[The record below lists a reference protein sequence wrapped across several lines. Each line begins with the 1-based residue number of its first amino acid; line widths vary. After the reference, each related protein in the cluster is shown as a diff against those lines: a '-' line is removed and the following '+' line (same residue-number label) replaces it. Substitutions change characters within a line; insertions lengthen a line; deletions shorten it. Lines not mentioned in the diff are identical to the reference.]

1 MADNQL
7 DESETIAPDE
17 QDSSGKES
25 ELTTL
30 LAEWDN
36 KMSKSFDQPPEEKE
50 IIPRDEDEIR
60 EFEERIE
67 SLESEKS
74 DLTERLEQSEVVTDF
89 IEETVTIRD
98 QHEFDRTIER
108 FMSETGISK
117 RVAELELKQQ
127 LLEDPDFLAAA
138 DDRFD
143 NPERFESMV
152 CDLIEDLHEQYP
164 HTQSIGGDEARGL
177 VRAYRVMRSAH
188 VGGGGYDE
196 NDYGNFSKMSD
207 QEFAVATERVFE
219 DMRAGKLK
227 AEGRPRG
234 GCLTTYPR

>member
-1 MADNQL
+1 MPDNQV
-7 DESETIAPDE
+7 DESETTAPDE
-17 QDSSGKES
+17 QNGSGKES
-25 ELTTL
+25 ELKNL
-30 LAEWDN
+30 LSEWDN
-36 KMSKSFDQPPEEKE
+36 KMSKSFDPPPEEE

-60 EFEERIE
+60 EFEEQIE

-74 DLTERLEQSEVVTDF
+74 DLAERLEQSEVVTDF
-89 IEETVTIRD
+89 IEETLTIRD

-127 LLEDPDFLAAA
+127 LLEDSDFLAAA

-177 VRAYRVMRSAH
+177 VRAYRVTRSAH

-196 NDYGNFSKMSD
+196 NHYGDWPKMND
-207 QEFAVATERVFE
+207 REFHDASEKVFA
-219 DMRAGKLK
+219 DMRSGKLRP
-227 AEGRPRG
+227 EGRRPSG
-234 GCLTTYPR
+234 GCLKTGPW